1 LPWEDDNDMFNAF
14 DDSWLI
20 LTSCD
25 IENMRDNLCNVY
37 PVLRTKCAVHSC
49 GELQLGSSEWI
60 MLENI
65 LHDTGSIS
73 ANYISKQLVDRYR
86 IQLKD
91 KIRKRNHYVTLAEK
105 GNTVTTNEEVYI
117 TLRFT
122 EEKGSK
128 RTFKYT
134 GMFIVLS
141 MDCNDIIMG
150 LPAIL
155 NELFDFFVNM
165 LGNAREEHMRD
176 SDFYVNNMDTNL
188 IDPWSFP
195 VERIAP
201 EEDFVPEPTSFPD
214 ILTYLT
220 SSYEE
225 AIEDYHKLLDTHV
238 SEEMK
243 SQTEVLNILKKKGHL
258 VFVPKVW
265 EGIKNVPDLEL
276 KWKDNLPER
285 MKPAVRPINTALWDK

>member
-1 LPWEDDNDMFNAF
+1 
-14 DDSWLI
+14 
-20 LTSCD
+20 
-25 IENMRDNLCNVY
+25 
-37 PVLRTKCAVHSC
+37 
-49 GELQLGSSEWI
+49 
-60 MLENI
+60 
-65 LHDTGSIS
+65 
-73 ANYISKQLVDRYR
+73 
-86 IQLKD
+86 
-91 KIRKRNHYVTLAEK
+91 
-105 GNTVTTNEEVYI
+105 
-117 TLRFT
+117 
-122 EEKGSK
+122 
-128 RTFKYT
+128 
-134 GMFIVLS
+134 MFIVLS

-165 LGNAREEHMRD
+165 LSNAREEHMRD
-176 SDFYVNNMDTNL
+176 SDFCVNNVDTNL

-243 SQTEVLNILKKKGHL
+243 SQTEVLDILKKKGHL

-276 KWKDNLPER
+276 KWN
-285 MKPAVRPINTALWDK
+285 